1 MHTNHLREENAI
13 SSEEKVILSAVRKPT
28 VAAKATANLSNFS
41 KMPVFSWVWLY

>member
-13 SSEEKVILSAVRKPT
+13 SGEEKVILSAVRKPT
-28 VAAKATANLSNFS
+28 VAAKANANLSNFS